1 MFYMYNND
9 IFHNMPKKEFK
20 FIYVEILSCNI
31 ALCNLSKYLFS
42 ILLIKTFMRGGGGGE
57 EVILHF
63 VVAGAILN
71 R

>member
-20 FIYVEILSCNI
+20 FIYVEIFSCNI

-42 ILLIKTFMRGGGGGE
+42 ILLIKTFMGGGE
-57 EVILHF
+57 GGGRSYTPFCSSWSNIK
-63 VVAGAILN
+63 
-71 R
+71 